1 MASTPAVAAVLND
14 PRLHFD
20 ADTHQYT
27 LEGRELISVT
37 TALREGGLMD
47 TSHFS
52 EAARLRG
59 SYVHEAI
66 ALYVRGE
73 LEPGSLDPLIEPY
86 FAAWHAFVTDTGIEI
101 ERSEERI
108 CDPVYGYAGTLDAIA
123 RWPGLDKRVLIDWK
137 SGLFP
142 PMAGP
147 QTAAYLRCA
156 RHWYPAGT
164 RIGRAGL
171 QLRDDG
177 TYRFHVF
184 TDLVQD
190 EFDFLAAL
198 RVAQFRR
205 RHQLGAH
212 I

>member
-1 MASTPAVAAVLND
+1 MAPAVAGIVND
-14 PRLHFD
+14 PRLVFD
-20 ADTHQYT
+20 DNAHRYT
-27 LEGRELISVT
+27 LEGHELISVT

-47 TSHFS
+47 TAHFT

-59 SYVHEAI
+59 QYVHEAI

-86 FAAWHAFVTDTGIEI
+86 FEAWHAFLAATGITI
-101 ERSEERI
+101 EVTEQRV
-108 CDPVYGYAGTLDAIA
+108 CDPVYGYAGTLDAIG
-123 RWPGLDKRVLIDWK
+123 RWPGPYGKRAVLDWK

-156 RHWYPAGT
+156 RAWYATGT
-164 RIGRAGL
+164 RLGRAGL

-177 TYRFHVF
+177 TYRFYEF

-190 EFDFLAAL
+190 EADFFAAL

-205 RHQLGAH
+205 RHGLGSYS
-212 I
+212 